1 MSIPGEKRRP
11 ITFHLVQETGIDRA
25 SSPSGSWS
33 DIKTQRGGGKM
44 GEDAYEASPSL
55 FSLTF
60 SRALQSASRDFSS
73 NSPTQKART
82 LPVMDCHLIAAV
94 DSFTHSGWRDGGRG
108 EEEKRR
114 RIFFFFNFFFTRNL
128 RTYSGAPIW
137 IPSLCRRELGGIEP
151 DQRGEGLRHPVGDHR
166 HGAEHDADLQQRHRH
181 LFKRFAFL
189 GEGGT
194 LSLKKPSSFYRL
206 RGETRQASRGA
217 QRGCLLLH
225 PGLRIGC
232 SFFGH
237 LQIEVCGGRRTS
249 RTREEKQ
256 ERDDR
261 GGKKTTTTATLD
273 PVSF

>member
-1 MSIPGEKRRP
+1 ME
-11 ITFHLVQETGIDRA
+11 
-25 SSPSGSWS
+25 
-33 DIKTQRGGGKM
+33 
-44 GEDAYEASPSL
+44 
-55 FSLTF
+55 
-60 SRALQSASRDFSS
+60 
-73 NSPTQKART
+73 
-82 LPVMDCHLIAAV
+82 
-94 DSFTHSGWRDGGRG
+94 GWREGRG
-108 EEEKRR
+108 RKKAQDFFF
-114 RIFFFFNFFFTRNL
+114 IDFFFFLRNL

-137 IPSLCRRELGGIEP
+137 IPSLRRRELGGIEP

-237 LQIEVCGGRRTS
+237 LQIEVCGGGERVGREKKRR
-249 RTREEKQ
+249 RETTE
-256 ERDDR
+256 EV
-261 GGKKTTTTATLD
+261 KKTKTKNNCNTWSGFLKK
-273 PVSF
+273 